1 MVPVEILVPSAR
13 LAINAELEPDTLRM
27 MDLEAL
33 DERRDTAKRN
43 LTNYQQRLSTA
54 YDKSARKR
62 SFVQG
67 DVVLRAADHVRCG
80 IAAPKFTPKWEG
92 PFIIEEVHD
101 SGYCK
106 LRNPKTDA
114 ITPPINFQYVKKFHL

>member
-13 LAINAELEPDTLRM
+13 LAINAELEPDTLRKL
-27 MDLEAL
+27 DLEAL
-33 DERRDTAKRN
+33 DEWRDTAKRN
-43 LTNYQQRLSTA
+43 IANYQQRLSTA
-54 YDKSARKR
+54 YDKLVQKR
-62 SFVQG
+62 SFQQG
-67 DVVLRAADHVRCG
+67 DAVLRAADHVRRG
-80 IAAPKFTPKWEG
+80 ITAPKFTPKWEG

-114 ITPPINFQYVKKFHL
+114 ITAPINFQYIKKFHL